1 MTLSLTENHKT
12 VYTQDQIT
20 DVDVHAHVLPFLD
33 NGPDSFEEA
42 LLLCDKLVNLG
53 FKQCIVTPH
62 IMHQF
67 YENTEENIIK
77 ITYEL
82 TERLY
87 ETNIPLKLRPA
98 AEYYVDQDFL
108 VKLKTNKPLLT
119 LDDKYNHVLIEP
131 AFLNEF
137 DFLLFTIERLKT
149 YGYIPVMAHPEKFN
163 YLFEDD
169 KKIRLLKRMGL
180 KLQVNMSSFLTNAC
194 KSTKLNLK
202 YLHDSYLI
210 DFVGSNI
217 HDLDSV
223 NELCSLKE
231 NSNLEK
237 ILKIGIKNQNLR
249 F

>member
-1 MTLSLTENHKT
+1 MTLTLSENYNP
-12 VYTQDQIT
+12 VYTQEQIT
-20 DVDVHAHVLPFLD
+20 DVDIHAHVLPFLD

-42 LLLCDKLVNLG
+42 LLLCDKLVNLH
-53 FKQCIVTPH
+53 FKQCIVTPR
-62 IMHQF
+62 IMHHF
-67 YENTEENIIK
+67 YENTEETIIK
-77 ITYEL
+77 ITQEL
-82 TERLY
+82 TNRLY
-87 ETNIPLKLRPA
+87 EANIPLKLRPA

-108 VKLKTNKPLLT
+108 AKLKTNKPLLT
-119 LDDKYNHVLIEP
+119 LDDKYNHLLIET

-163 YLFEDD
+163 YLFEED

-180 KLQVNMSSFLTNAC
+180 KLQVNMGSFLINVC
-194 KSTKLNLK
+194 KSTKSNLK
-202 YLHDSYLI
+202 YLYDNYLI

-217 HDLDSV
+217 HDLDSA
-223 NELCSLKE
+223 NDLGFLKE

-237 ILKIGIKNQNLR
+237 ILKVGIKNQNLR